1 MLRPGPRRRGI
12 GERQNRDVNP
22 RDPPQ
27 SADPFDNPRVT
38 APVNFSA
45 LVSLYSAP
53 TRSSRGSACPG
64 EMAVEPSRNANRD
77 RGPIEYAGPT
87 LQPKES
93 RKFVP
98 GGSPTNVY
106 ERVTNPNRPS
116 MRRLLRST
124 PIVSSNSPVPR
135 PRSLSPVGNN
145 DRGSSSA
152 SAGVTAVMIS
162 TRPINA
168 RRVRMPSPPF
178 AE

>member
-1 MLRPGPRRRGI
+1 MAVTPGPRGHQPKSARRI
-12 GERQNRDVNP
+12 VQKRSVRVPET
-22 RDPPQ
+22 PQ

-38 APVNFSA
+38 DPVNFSG
-45 LVSLYSAP
+45 LRSLYSAP
-53 TRSSRGSACPG
+53 TRSSRGSDCPG
-64 EMAVEPSRNANRD
+64 EMAVEPSRNVNRD

-106 ERVTNPNRPS
+106 DRVTNPNRPS

-135 PRSLSPVGNN
+135 PRSLSAVGNLIF
-145 DRGSSSA
+145 
-152 SAGVTAVMIS
+152 T
-162 TRPINA
+162 
-168 RRVRMPSPPF
+168 
-178 AE
+178 